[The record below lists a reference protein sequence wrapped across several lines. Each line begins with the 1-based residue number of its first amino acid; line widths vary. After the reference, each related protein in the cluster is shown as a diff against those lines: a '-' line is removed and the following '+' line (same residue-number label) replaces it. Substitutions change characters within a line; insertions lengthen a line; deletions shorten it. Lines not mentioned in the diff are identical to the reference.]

1 MYIAGIVTHIRTVGN
16 YVHRDEMF
24 TSSSGIDLSL
34 EQQGTIST
42 TTSSV
47 KL

>member
-1 MYIAGIVTHIRTVGN
+1 MYIASIVTHIRTVGG
-16 YVHRDEMF
+16 YVHSDEML

-34 EQQGTIST
+34 KLQGTIST